1 MIIVDKH
8 LCTHTHTFM
17 YSYKFKHE
25 YKKRVKSLMRV
36 THYKQQQQ
44 QLCESVFSSLL
55 SPNTRLHHYTNT
67 CGVGE
72 KTTKTSNRERLYK
85 QTYTQTFLHTFYKQV
100 DRLVFFLHSFVSV
113 FFSIV
118 MVFVFVII

>member
-1 MIIVDKH
+1 MH
-8 LCTHTHTFM
+8 THTHTFM

-44 QLCESVFSSLL
+44 KLCESVFSSLL

-67 CGVGE
+67 CGVG
-72 KTTKTSNRERLYK
+72 KKKITKTSNRERLYK

-100 DRLVFFLHSFVSV
+100 VRLVFFFIRSYLFS
-113 FFSIV
+113 FSIV
-118 MVFVFVII
+118 MVFVFLII